1 METVKAAHFAIHQAQ
16 LAEVAARKGLA
27 IVTEAY
33 SRGGVSILSLLDAQN
48 SSLRA
53 DLVAA
58 NALYDFFV
66 AFMQLQRSVGKF
78 DILMTPAARQ
88 ELLDRVQQSMKAA
101 MKK

>member
-1 METVKAAHFAIHQAQ
+1 M
-16 LAEVAARKGLA
+16 AEVAARKGLA

-66 AFMQLQRSVGKF
+66 AYMQLQRAVGRF
-78 DILMTPAARQ
+78 DVLMTPQAR
-88 ELLDRVQQSMKAA
+88 EEMLGRVLQSMKTALR
-101 MKK
+101 K